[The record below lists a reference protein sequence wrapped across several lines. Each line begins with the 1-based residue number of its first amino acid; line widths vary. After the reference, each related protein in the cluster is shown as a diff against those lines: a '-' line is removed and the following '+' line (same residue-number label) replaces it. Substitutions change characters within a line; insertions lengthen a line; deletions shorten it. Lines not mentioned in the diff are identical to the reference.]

1 MRLRATRFYFFL
13 RTVFL
18 ISPCV
23 DMAWLS
29 GLADKAENL
38 LNKIDKNTAAVLNK
52 DKYEMP
58 QGHLSEVTWLSPESG

>member
-1 MRLRATRFYFFL
+1 
-13 RTVFL
+13 
-18 ISPCV
+18 
-23 DMAWLS
+23 MAWLS

-58 QGHLSEVTWLSPESG
+58 HNHLSTEVTWLSSELG

>member
-1 MRLRATRFYFFL
+1 
-13 RTVFL
+13 
-18 ISPCV
+18 
-23 DMAWLS
+23 MAWLS

-58 QGHLSEVTWLSPESG
+58 QGHLSDVTWLSPESG

>member
-1 MRLRATRFYFFL
+1 
-13 RTVFL
+13 
-18 ISPCV
+18 
-23 DMAWLS
+23 MAWLS

-58 QGHLSEVTWLSPESG
+58 HNHLSGVTWLSPESG